1 MFLPC
6 DTKGTPVVSSPD
18 CDVILKFNAAID
30 WATDTI
36 MLLSL
41 ISLLPSSV
49 VDMIEGL
56 FIMPSVWSETVE
68 PRLSVIKRSG
78 LLPPLP
84 NFRSLYPIY
93 LPRQVSWWHHM
104 GHDMIWASYWP
115 LNHLQFS
122 SFLAFL
128 FDWYCSPSVDCWH
141 WAWSWVVSVRDLNA
155 SSFWLPS
162 RSHFWQ
168 ILLLLMP
175 QVSLWSIIARTKQ
188 NK

>member
-1 MFLPC
+1 MWLPC
-6 DTKGTPVVSSPD
+6 KSKGTPEVSSPN
-18 CDVILKFNAAID
+18 CNVILKFNAAID

-49 VDMIEGL
+49 DMNEGL
-56 FIMPSVWSETVE
+56 FIMPSVWSEPVE

-78 LLPPLP
+78 LLPLLP

-122 SFLAFL
+122 SLAFL
-128 FDWYCSPSVDCWH
+128 TDIVAQVLIVGTELGHELCQSETSTPAASDFLLGLISDKFCSC
-141 WAWSWVVSVRDLNA
+141 
-155 SSFWLPS
+155 
-162 RSHFWQ
+162 
-168 ILLLLMP
+168 
-175 QVSLWSIIARTKQ
+175 
-188 NK
+188 